1 MGCSPKIFNLIAKR
15 DHGAFLLTIFE
26 EKLAFVLFSTIRDR
40 SFGDILLN
48 NRANNWWSFGVRQN
62 ALDRLGG
69 EATQFVLI
77 FYYIP
82 CGASPEAKRFGL
94 LV

>member
-1 MGCSPKIFNLIAKR
+1 MASV
-15 DHGAFLLTIFE
+15 LL
-26 EKLAFVLFSTIRDR
+26 STIRDR
-40 SFGDILLN
+40 SFGDVLLN
-48 NRANNWWSFGVRQN
+48 NRADSWWSLGVRQN
-62 ALDRLGG
+62 AVDRLGG

-82 CGASPEAKRFGL
+82 CCASPEAKRFGL

>member
-1 MGCSPKIFNLIAKR
+1 
-15 DHGAFLLTIFE
+15 
-26 EKLAFVLFSTIRDR
+26 
-40 SFGDILLN
+40 LN
-48 NRANNWWSFGVRQN
+48 NRANSWWSFGVRQN
-62 ALDRLGG
+62 AVDRLGG

>member
-1 MGCSPKIFNLIAKR
+1 
-15 DHGAFLLTIFE
+15 
-26 EKLAFVLFSTIRDR
+26 
-40 SFGDILLN
+40 LN
-48 NRANNWWSFGVRQN
+48 NRANSWWSLGVRQN
-62 ALDRLGG
+62 AVDRLGG

-82 CGASPEAKRFGL
+82 CRASPEAKRFGL